1 MPKNCF
7 VDQIKKISQENLK
20 RHEIQI
26 VEKAK
31 KSKGKLSKIL
41 KAILMIC
48 FFQLFP
54 SVLAQK
60 TSIVKRLLDEN
71 SNQKLLEMMK
81 DESIRVKK

>member
-7 VDQIKKISQENLK
+7 VDEIKKISQENLK

-31 KSKGKLSKIL
+31 KSKGKLSQIL

-60 TSIVKRLLDEN
+60 TYIEKRLHAGN
-71 SNQKLLEMMK
+71 RNQKL
-81 DESIRVKK
+81 